1 MLFREKEIR
10 LVVRDSSGLS
20 NSIII
25 NKSLFEECHLT
36 RSNSNDGSHLVKLDF
51 KDFNS
56 IQKVFSF

>member
-10 LVVRDSSGLS
+10 LVVKDSSGLS

-25 NKSLFEECHLT
+25 GKNIFEEIVT
-36 RSNSNDGSHLVKLDF
+36 NKTNSSSGDYLVKIDL

-56 IQKVFSF
+56 IQKVKM